1 MCNPVKVFEAIVEKA
16 NDKPSID
23 IKLLVSPDADRAT
36 LIPEPMPTS
45 LLNLEEL
52 KILSNPGNQYTIE
65 AQIKNGKSYSDL
77 VSIASKK
84 SINKD
89 KLKEVLP
96 FINQSARELLLLR
109 NTDKIAE
116 EKQKYKRR

>member
-1 MCNPVKVFEAIVEKA
+1 
-16 NDKPSID
+16 
-23 IKLLVSPDADRAT
+23 
-36 LIPEPMPTS
+36 MPTS